1 MPFFCDLTR
10 DRSGEYGPQTGTG
23 ASALAVNSENART
36 AKSPIHT
43 LVVVA
48 FVSLAL
54 GISLLANA
62 GLAQPDASE
71 FVYRLGPGDKL
82 RVIVFGEEDLSG
94 EFVVDGSGYIRLPL
108 VGQVQAANRTVYEFE
123 RDVETKLKDGYLKAP
138 RVSAEVMNYRPFYI
152 IGEVGKPGEYPYV
165 NGMSVLNA
173 VALAGGYTYR
183 ANERSVY
190 LRRYGDSRE
199 QSVPADETTKV
210 YPGDIVR
217 VVERFF

>member
-1 MPFFCDLTR
+1 M
-10 DRSGEYGPQTGTG
+10 
-23 ASALAVNSENART
+23 NSENART

-62 GLAQPDASE
+62 GVAQPDSSE
-71 FVYRLGPGDKL
+71 FVYRLGAGDKL

-94 EFVVDGSGYIRLPL
+94 EFVVDGGGYIRLPL

-123 RDVETKLKDGYLKAP
+123 RDVETKLKDGYLKSP

-190 LRRYGDSRE
+190 LRRYGESRE

>member
-1 MPFFCDLTR
+1 
-10 DRSGEYGPQTGTG
+10 
-23 ASALAVNSENART
+23 VNSENART

-183 ANERSVY
+183 ANERNVY

-210 YPGDIVR
+210 YPGDIIR

>member
-1 MPFFCDLTR
+1 
-10 DRSGEYGPQTGTG
+10 
-23 ASALAVNSENART
+23 VNSENART

>member
-1 MPFFCDLTR
+1 
-10 DRSGEYGPQTGTG
+10 
-23 ASALAVNSENART
+23 VNSENART

-71 FVYRLGPGDKL
+71 FVYRLGAGDKL